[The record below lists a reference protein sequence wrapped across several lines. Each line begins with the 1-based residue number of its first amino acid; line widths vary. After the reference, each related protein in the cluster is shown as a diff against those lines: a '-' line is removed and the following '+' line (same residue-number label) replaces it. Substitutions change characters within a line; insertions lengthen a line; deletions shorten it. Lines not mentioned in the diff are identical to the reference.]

1 MPRTFP
7 CRSAVALAALSLSVV
22 WSGQVLAQSRPAEMS
37 DVTAGDAQ
45 AEVVTFSAPGATPER
60 VMRAIVVLP
69 RDYARDAA
77 AAGHPSAKNRYPVVY
92 LLHGYGADCTSW
104 YVRSRE
110 AGRPLSMYA
119 DRYGLIIVCVDGRRA
134 SWYLDAPPDSEE
146 AADWQIET
154 MFTRHLVPEID
165 RRYRTWADAL
175 GRAVVGLSMG
185 GHGAIYLAARHP
197 ELLSVC
203 GDMSGVVDLTHVI
216 NKQDL
221 TRRLGPIEKHRD
233 RWLEHSAIT
242 QAERFAG
249 RRVGV
254 LIDCGWGDSFFEDH
268 RLLHEKLTRLQVPH
282 DFIQRPGGHDW
293 PYWINALPYHLQF
306 ASDRLRPAG
315 ITGPPTSLPGF
326 RPVVLDQGGADD
338 SRDLGTADMN
348 GDGKPDVVVAR
359 SGGVAWYENP
369 GWGRHPVTAPFHRNI
384 VSVAA
389 EDIDRD
395 GRIDLAWASE
405 RTSDAASADG
415 GIWWARNG
423 PAEPW
428 TAFPVTAAPGVCRIR
443 WADVDGDGRRELL
456 VGSAGAG
463 AGADASDERSASLR
477 VMHVPGSPETDRW
490 TEDMIREG
498 PQACSAIVPL
508 RFVAAPF
515 EQILTAG
522 AEGIHVL
529 SRQPATGAWTSRQLG
544 AGDQAGTSSRGTGDV
559 AFGRLRGG
567 QRFLAAIEPPDAGRV
582 VAYMEPP
589 YANQLWTRVAVD
601 DAPVSARGVACGDLN
616 GDGDDEI
623 VVACRAGDGQ
633 PRAGGVRAYM
643 VAADSLTRWEGRW
656 IDEEGMAAEAV
667 RIVDLNGDGRPDI
680 VAAGRRA
687 ASLKVYLNGK

>member
-1 MPRTFP
+1 MFRTFSR
-7 CRSAVALAALSLSVV
+7 RSVAALAALSLSA
-22 WSGQVLAQSRPAEMS
+22 VLSIRVAAQTSPAAAA
-37 DVTAGDAQ
+37 DVTAGDPQ
-45 AEVVTFSAPGATPER
+45 AEVITFRAPGATPER

-77 AAGHPSAKNRYPVVY
+77 AAQPDAAKRYPVVY

-110 AGRPLSMYA
+110 AGRPLSLYA
-119 DRYGLIIVCVDGRRA
+119 DRYGLILVCVDGRRA
-134 SWYLDAPPDSEE
+134 SWYLDAPPDSED

-216 NKQDL
+216 NKQEL

-315 ITGPPTSLPGF
+315 ISRPSASLPAF
-326 RPVVLDQGGADD
+326 TPAILDRTAPGDA
-338 SRDLGTADMN
+338 RDLGVADMN
-348 GDGKPDVVVAR
+348 GDGRPDVVLAR
-359 SGGVAWYENP
+359 SRGVAWYENP
-369 GWGRHPVTAPFHRNI
+369 SWTRHVVADRPGGTI

-389 EDIDRD
+389 EDVDRD
-395 GRIDLAWASE
+395 GRVDLAWACDGAPE
-405 RTSDAASADG
+405 VARAEG
-415 GIWWARNG
+415 GIWWARNAS
-423 PAEPW
+423 AEPW
-428 TAFPVTAAPGVCRIR
+428 KAVRVRAGSDVLRVR

-456 VGSAGAG
+456 VVSSAPRAGSA
-463 AGADASDERSASLR
+463 ASGEGLAPLC
-477 VMHVPGSPETDRW
+477 VLHVPSAPETDRW
-490 TEDMIREG
+490 AEDAIREG
-498 PQACSAIVPL
+498 PRAYFAIVPL

-515 EQILTAG
+515 EQFLTAG
-522 AEGIHVL
+522 VEGIHVL

-589 YANQLWTRVAVD
+589 YANQLWTRLAVD
-601 DAPVSARGVACGDLN
+601 DASGNARGVACGDLN

-623 VVACRAGDGQ
+623 VIACGEGGAG
-633 PRAGGVRAYM
+633 GGVRAYR
-643 VAADSLTRWEGRW
+643 VAVDRFTRWEGRW
-656 IDEEGMAAEAV
+656 IDEGGMAAEAV

-680 VAAGRRA
+680 VAAGRGA
-687 ASLKVYLNGK
+687 VSLKAYLNGK

>member
-1 MPRTFP
+1 MSRIFSR
-7 CRSAVALAALSLSVV
+7 RSVAALAAMSLPAILSIRVA
-22 WSGQVLAQSRPAEMS
+22 AQTRPTAAP
-37 DVTAGDAQ
+37 DITAGDPQ
-45 AEVVTFSAPGATPER
+45 AEVVTFPVPGATSGA
-60 VMRAIVVLP
+60 VGRAIVVLP
-69 RDYARDAA
+69 RDYARDAVA
-77 AAGHPSAKNRYPVVY
+77 AQPDTAKRYPVVY
-92 LLHGYGADCTSW
+92 LLHGYGADHTSW

-110 AGRPLSMYA
+110 AGRPLSAYA

-134 SWYLDAPPDSEE
+134 SWYLDAPPDSEDP
-146 AADWQIET
+146 ADWQIET
-154 MFTRHLVPEID
+154 MFTRYLVPEID

-221 TRRLGPIEKHRD
+221 TRRLGPIDKHRD
-233 RWLEHSAIT
+233 RWLEHSAMT
-242 QAERFAG
+242 QAEQFAG

-293 PYWINALPYHLQF
+293 SYWINALPYHLQF
-306 ASDRLRPAG
+306 AADRLRPAG
-315 ITGPPTSLPGF
+315 VWRPAASLPGF
-326 RPVVLDQGGADD
+326 TSVILDRSGGDD
-338 SRDLGTADMN
+338 ARDLGVADMN

-359 SGGVAWYENP
+359 SGSVAWYGNP
-369 GWGRHPVTAPFHRNI
+369 GWPRHVVTGPSARNI

-395 GRIDLAWASE
+395 GRVDLAWACGGGPDGA
-405 RTSDAASADG
+405 DAHG
-415 GIWWARNG
+415 GIWWARN
-423 PAEPW
+423 AATEPW
-428 TAFPVTAAPGVCRIR
+428 KAFRVGAGPDVLRIR

-456 VGSAGAG
+456 AVTSGRRAGSGASG
-463 AGADASDERSASLR
+463 EGRTPLR
-477 VMHVPGSPETDRW
+477 VLHVPGAPETDRW
-490 TEDMIREG
+490 AEGVPGEG
-498 PQACSAIVPL
+498 PRTCSAIVPL

-515 EQILTAG
+515 EQFLTAG

-544 AGDQAGTSSRGTGDV
+544 AGDQEGTSSRGTGDV

-567 QRFLAAIEPPDAGRV
+567 QRFLAAVEPPHGGRV
-582 VAYMEPP
+582 VVYMEPP
-589 YANQLWTRVAVD
+589 YANELWTRLIID
-601 DAPVSARGVACGDLN
+601 DRLSDVHGVACGDLS

-623 VVACRAGDGQ
+623 VIACGAGGGGG
-633 PRAGGVRAYM
+633 GGVRAYM
-643 VAADSLTRWEGRW
+643 VAADRFTRWQGRW
-656 IDEEGMAAEAV
+656 IDEGGLAAEAV
-667 RIVDLNGDGRPDI
+667 RVVDLNGDGRRDI
-680 VAAGRRA
+680 VAAGRGTA
-687 ASLKVYLNGK
+687 GLKAYLNAE